1 MADTG
6 VTETVATAVDVVAAI
21 VQSELIA
28 KGVMI
33 GTISDYSSWLQP
45 GAKEINIPNAG
56 SFAAGDKLENTAS
69 TTQALT
75 FVSDALLL
83 NKNKHI
89 VARLEDIAREQ
100 SAVDVEAIYV
110 ERMASAMVAKIEA
123 DILVGITKA
132 ANDRQLSGTD
142 VDTNVNQAVTKADIV
157 AARRFLDEANVPNED
172 RYLLVSPKQEAEML
186 LIAGFVDASQ
196 YGSAEP
202 VQNGEIGRIFGFKVI
217 KSSLV
222 GDNDVFAYHK
232 SHVAF
237 AMSQEMKF
245 EKQRADLTYQ
255 ADNLSLATVYGVK
268 QLDSGKRGFMLDET
282 VVA

>member
-28 KGVMI
+28 KGIMI
-33 GTISDYSSWLQP
+33 GTITDYSSWLQP
-45 GAKEINIPNAG
+45 GAKQVSIPNAG
-56 SFAAGDKLENTAS
+56 SFTAGDKLENTAS

-75 FVSDALLL
+75 FVADALLL

-123 DILVGITKA
+123 DIYAGILKA
-132 ANDRQLSGTD
+132 ANDRQLTGTD
-142 VDTNVNQAVTKADIV
+142 VDANANQAIAKADIV
-157 AARRFLDEANVPNED
+157 AARRALDEANVPNEE
-172 RYLLVSPKQEAEML
+172 RFLLVSPKQEAEML
-186 LIAGFVDASQ
+186 RVEGFVDASK
-196 YGSAEP
+196 YGSNEP
-202 VQNGEIGRIFGFKVI
+202 VVNGEIGRVYGFRVV

-222 GDNDVFAYHK
+222 GDNVALAYHR

-245 EKQRADLTYQ
+245 EKQRADLTFQ

-268 QLDSGKRGFMLDET
+268 QLDSGNRGYMMDET
-282 VVA
+282 AVA